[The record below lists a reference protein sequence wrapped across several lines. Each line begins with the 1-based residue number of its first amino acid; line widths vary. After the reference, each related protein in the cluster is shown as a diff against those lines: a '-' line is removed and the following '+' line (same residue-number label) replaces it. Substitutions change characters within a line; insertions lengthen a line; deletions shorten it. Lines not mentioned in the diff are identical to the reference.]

1 MAGPDRQ
8 FWQDHFDRNELPWDR
23 GAVGPH
29 LQTWLADGT
38 LAADAATATIA
49 VPGCGSGHEVLALA
63 QRGFAVTAI
72 DYAQGACDATRARL
86 EAAGATADIV
96 CADVLDWRPATP
108 LSAVYEQTCLCAL
121 HPDHWARYA
130 ASLHAWLRP
139 GGRLL
144 VAAMQ
149 VDRPGA
155 ADGLIEGP
163 PYDVP
168 INALRSLLPEPA
180 WAWPRPPYA
189 RQPHRVG
196 AFELGLVLTRR

>member
-23 GAVGPH
+23 GAAGPH
-29 LQTWLADGT
+29 LRRWLDDGT
-38 LAADAATATIA
+38 LTAHDLAGPIA
-49 VPGCGSGHEVLALA
+49 VPGCGSGHDVLALA
-63 QRGFAVTAI
+63 QRGFDVIAI

-86 EAAGATADIV
+86 DAAGAAAAVV
-96 CADVLDWRPATP
+96 CADVLDWRPSAP
-108 LSAVYEQTCLCAL
+108 LAAVHEQTCLCAL
-121 HPDHWARYA
+121 HPDHWTRYA

-144 VAAMQ
+144 MAAMQ

-155 ADGLIEGP
+155 ADGLVEGP

-168 INALRSLLPEPA
+168 VNALRALFPQPQ
-180 WAWPRPPYA
+180 WDWPKPPYV
-189 RQPHRVG
+189 REPHRGG
-196 AFELGLVLTRR
+196 AYELGLVLTRR